1 MTDRDPIYL
10 SRLRLHQQQD
20 ALPPRIKDALSQT
33 RARAVSRAAQKQQHR
48 PMFRFTSR
56 PQRWGMG
63 LSLASVMTVLISLQ
77 AVREISRDIDI
88 GRIAAIDQKMMTDR
102 LPVQA
107 YLDPGFLVFQ
117 EGAAAASDSA
127 SDAKG
132 QASDAVP
139 VVSRA
144 TSAMREFWS
153 LDSLFPG
160 TMAGQ
165 TPLWSKLTVAQREAL
180 APLEAHW
187 PEMENERRRK
197 WIKIADR
204 FHLMTPDQQA
214 LAQER
219 MQEWVSL
226 PATERRQARAAF
238 DSLHQGMP
246 EDVRVMK
253 WNEYQKLSEQ
263 DRARLIEL
271 AQQRLSETD
280 PQTTAK
286 RPEGANP
293 GTTASGGATSRPRSA
308 LAGQA
313 EKPIAR

>member
-1 MTDRDPIYL
+1 MNDRDPIYL
-10 SRLRLHQQQD
+10 SRFRLHQAQD
-20 ALPPRIKDALSQT
+20 TLPPKIKEALAQI
-33 RARAVSRAAQKQQHR
+33 RARAVSRAAQRQQHR
-48 PMFRFTSR
+48 PLFRFTSR
-56 PQRWGMG
+56 QQRWGMG
-63 LSLASVMTVLISLQ
+63 LSLASVMSVLISLQ

-107 YLDPGFLVFQ
+107 YLDPGFLVFH
-117 EGAAAASDSA
+117 EGAAASAETASDN
-127 SDAKG
+127 KG
-132 QASDAVP
+132 QAGDALP
-139 VVSRA
+139 VMSRA
-144 TSAMREFWS
+144 TNAMREFWS

-160 TMAGQ
+160 TITGQ
-165 TPLWSKLTVAQREAL
+165 TPLWSKLTSAQREAL

-204 FHLMTPDQQA
+204 FHVMTPDQQA

-238 DSLHQGMP
+238 DSLHQVMP
-246 EDVRVMK
+246 EDIRVMK

-271 AQQRLSETD
+271 AQQRLAETD
-280 PQTTAK
+280 PQTTVK
-286 RPEGANP
+286 RPEGTSPA
-293 GTTASGGATSRPRSA
+293 TAASGSAVARPRSA
-308 LAGQA
+308 LAGQS
-313 EKPIAR
+313 EKPFAR

>member
-1 MTDRDPIYL
+1 MNDRDLIYL
-10 SRLRLHQQQD
+10 TRLHQQRGALSPSVQD
-20 ALPPRIKDALSQT
+20 ALS
-33 RARAVSRAAQKQQHR
+33 RARDKAVSKATQRQPHR
-48 PMFRFTSR
+48 PMFRFRSR
-56 PQRWGMG
+56 QQRWGIG

-77 AVREISRDIDI
+77 AVQEISRDIDI

-107 YLDPGFLVFQ
+107 YLDPGFLAFQ
-117 EGAAAASDSA
+117 EGEVLPETESNDNGTASPNL
-127 SDAKG
+127 
-132 QASDAVP
+132 P

-160 TMAGQ
+160 TMRGQ
-165 TPLWSKLTVAQREAL
+165 TPLWSKLTSAQREAL

-238 DSLHQGMP
+238 DSLDQVMP
-246 EDVRVMK
+246 EDVRIMK

-271 AQQRLSETD
+271 AQQRLTEHD

-286 RPEGANP
+286 RSEGRSPA
-293 GTTASGGATSRPRSA
+293 TAAASAVTRPRSA
-308 LAGQA
+308 LATQA
-313 EKPIAR
+313 EKPLAR

>member
-1 MTDRDPIYL
+1 MNDRDPIYL
-10 SRLRLHQQQD
+10 SRLRRHQQQD
-20 ALPPRIKDALSQT
+20 ALPPAIKEALSQT
-33 RARAVSRAAQKQQHR
+33 RAKAVARAAQKQQHR
-48 PMFRFTSR
+48 PLFRFASR
-56 PQRWGMG
+56 GQRWGMG
-63 LSLASVMTVLISLQ
+63 LSLASVMTVVISLS

-88 GRIAAIDQKMMTDR
+88 GRIAAIDQKVMTDR

-107 YLDPGFLVFQ
+107 YLDPGFLLFH
-117 EGAAAASDSA
+117 EGATSSESAGNNHSQAGDSI
-127 SDAKG
+127 
-132 QASDAVP
+132 P

-160 TMAGQ
+160 TIAGQ
-165 TPLWSKLTVAQREAL
+165 TPLWSKLSAAQRDAL

-204 FHLMTPDQQA
+204 FHLMTPEQQT

-238 DSLHQGMP
+238 DTLHQVMP

-271 AQQRLSETD
+271 AQQRLAETD
-280 PQTTAK
+280 AQTTVK
-286 RPEGANP
+286 RPEGTSP
-293 GTTASGGATSRPRSA
+293 GMASSGSAVARPRSA

-313 EKPIAR
+313 EKPFAR